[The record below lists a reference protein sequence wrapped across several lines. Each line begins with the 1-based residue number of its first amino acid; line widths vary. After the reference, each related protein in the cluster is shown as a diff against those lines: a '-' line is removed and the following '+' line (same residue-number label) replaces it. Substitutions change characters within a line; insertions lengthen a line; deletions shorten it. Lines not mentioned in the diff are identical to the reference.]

1 MGGNKGG
8 VTLRKA
14 PARPV
19 HVDSDGEIE
28 PTDEEKL
35 RKVEKL
41 AALKRVADDLL
52 HRPLADYFCAHRSYL
67 GRPAPKQ

>member
-28 PTDEEKL
+28 PTDE
-35 RKVEKL
+35 EKL